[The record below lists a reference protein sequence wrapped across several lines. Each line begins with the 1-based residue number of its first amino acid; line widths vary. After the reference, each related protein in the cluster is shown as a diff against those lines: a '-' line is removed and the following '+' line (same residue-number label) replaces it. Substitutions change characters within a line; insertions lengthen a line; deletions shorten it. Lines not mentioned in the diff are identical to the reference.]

1 MSTTQVTEEPDE
13 KKFSRPVLEAR
24 QGGDSLSLASG
35 FPGGK
40 TLMNYELSWLS
51 FHHS

>member
-24 QGGDSLSLASG
+24 QGGDSLSLASVNAAH
-35 FPGGK
+35 PS
-40 TLMNYELSWLS
+40 LSWIIIPIS
-51 FHHS
+51 

>member
-24 QGGDSLSLASG
+24 QGGDSPSLASG
-35 FPGGK
+35 LVTSTEGSNPIGSGVTGF
-40 TLMNYELSWLS
+40 
-51 FHHS
+51 

>member
-35 FPGGK
+35 FRPD
-40 TLMNYELSWLS
+40 
-51 FHHS
+51 